1 MKNGNKP
8 PEFKSPAIPM
18 PKVEG
23 DTVRIEKI
31 DNGFLSHHMTSGNGG
46 EVRIKTTFHPQAVT
60 DKGSKAPSFKGK
72 AQVNPLKG
80 NPNPKEPKG
89 VKKGND

>member
-1 MKNGNKP
+1 MV
-8 PEFKSPAIPM
+8 KSVAIPM

-31 DNGFLSHHMTSGNGG
+31 DNGFLSHHMTAGNGG

-60 DKGSKAPSFKGK
+60 DKGSAAPKFKGK

-80 NPNPKEPKG
+80 SPNPKEPTG
-89 VKKGND
+89 KKKEND